1 MGLFDMFKDPEAVK
15 NISGMPIEN
24 YVDDPTFICKR
35 YEKNEL
41 WRIYEMISVHP
52 PGSVLGK
59 VGFTHGVVAG
69 PAWQPESTT
78 PFLTYLGIKDRKI
91 VKVWPEPKML
101 F

>member
-59 VGFTHGVVAG
+59 VGFTLGVVAG